1 MKRERVFYTV
11 VTVILIWVC
20 LAYYLSVSRYVATME
35 ETIAL
40 QDELIEQK
48 EETIF
53 LQDQTIFIQQVEIEY
68 YTNYIERMEQAMNA
82 DNKVVRTT
90 TMTHEER
97 VAAAGDA
104 TTQEEK
110 VQNIADAL
118 LKKIIAE
125 RKAENEDNA

>member
-1 MKRERVFYTV
+1 MKRERVLYIV
-11 VTVILIWVC
+11 VTVVLIGVC
-20 LAYYLSVSRYVATME
+20 LAYHLSVSQYVATLE
-35 ETIAL
+35 ETISL
-40 QDELIEQK
+40 QEELIEQK

-53 LQDQTIFIQQVEIEY
+53 LQEQTISIQQVEIEY
-68 YTNYIERMEQAMNA
+68 YTNYIERMEQSMNT

-125 RKAENEDNA
+125 RKAEK